1 MTGSTLNADATP
13 FVMPVA
19 VQTLSRKGRSS
30 QKQQPNKK
38 ERERDSSV
46 ASNAS
51 TVASLRSRTS
61 TKNSRHRHGGRH
73 NSNKQKKPIVASEE
87 LGAALSSVEGEIFI
101 PAALPLTRSA
111 ASELALMFE
120 GL

>member
-1 MTGSTLNADATP
+1 MTGSTLNADAAP

-19 VQTLSRKGRSS
+19 VQTLNRKGRSS

-51 TVASLRSRTS
+51 TVALLRSTMS
-61 TKNSRHRHGGRH
+61 TKSSRHRHGGRH
-73 NSNKQKKPIVASEE
+73 HNKQKKPIVASEE